1 MHGPI
6 TPLICI
12 PSWYAH
18 GQVLFKMFSLMFE
31 FLDPLKGSCCI
42 TNEILGLLLT
52 GAEKDL
58 KGNNHGLK
66 QIKKRGGRG

>member
-1 MHGPI
+1 
-6 TPLICI
+6 
-12 PSWYAH
+12 
-18 GQVLFKMFSLMFE
+18 MFSLMFE